1 MVLRL
6 LPIPLKRKENS
17 NQEHLSLAEI
27 IPLEANVTEFKLIA
41 SADIE

>member
-1 MVLRL
+1 MVLKL

-17 NQEHLSLAEI
+17 NQEYLSLAEI
-27 IPLEANVTEFKLIA
+27 IPVEVNVIEFKLIA